1 MTLTTCNLEHIG
13 KNPVDVHATEFT
25 ILPYADYR
33 AIFRYKPAPVP
44 SWNGFWEYF
53 FWAKAHGF
61 TPYGGESK
69 QDEQAI
75 FELNVQQIKKEWE
88 AQQREWRG
96 WLDKAMES

>member
-1 MTLTTCNLEHIG
+1 MTLTTCNLEYIG

-44 SWNGFWEYF
+44 SWSGFWEYF

-69 QDEQAI
+69 LDEQTI
-75 FELNVQQIKKEWE
+75 FMLNVQQIRYEWIIQK
-88 AQQREWRG
+88 AEWRE